1 MTSHDPASASTSRSG
16 EASASASGATCDRTF
31 PPLRDV
37 WYLSGPTASG
47 KTAVAIELAQRIG
60 AEIISMDSMAVYRG
74 MDVGTAKPGPAL
86 REQIP
91 HHLLDIVDPNCDFS
105 LASFVQLA
113 HAAAAEIRGRGRQV
127 LLVGGTPLY
136 LKALLRGVFTGP
148 AANWE
153 FRLQL
158 ERDIENFGVQ
168 ALHERLQLVDPLAAA
183 KLHPHDK
190 RRIVR
195 ALEVRRQVGT
205 PLSHLQTQFDES
217 QSRHRPKVFAL
228 QWPRAVLHQRIDDR
242 VEAMFQNGMVN
253 EVRGL
258 LEKHDVLSRTAV
270 QAVGYREVLE
280 FFRGERDLAATKEKV
295 KARSRQFARRQETWF
310 RSLNECCRIDITQA
324 MQPAEISQRILDQ
337 SDMTM
342 RPDLSTERNLP
353 TKDEHPV
360 PKPTN
365 RPTH

>member
-1 MTSHDPASASTSRSG
+1 MTAHDPASSSQATS
-16 EASASASGATCDRTF
+16 DRTF

-60 AEIISMDSMAVYRG
+60 AEIISMDSMAVFRG

-86 REQIP
+86 REVVP
-91 HHLLDIVDPNCDFS
+91 HHLLDIVDPDCDFS
-105 LASFVQLA
+105 LANFVQLA
-113 HAAAAEIRGRGRQV
+113 HAAAAEIRSRGRQV

-195 ALEVRRQVGT
+195 ALEVSRQVGT

-228 QWPRAVLHQRIDDR
+228 QWPRAILHQRIEDR
-242 VEAMFQNGMVN
+242 VEAMFQNGLVA
-253 EVRGL
+253 EVSGL
-258 LEKHDVLSRTAV
+258 LERHGVLSRTAT

-280 FFRGERDLAATKEKV
+280 FLRGERDLVATKEKV
-295 KARSRQFARRQETWF
+295 KARSRQFARRQETWY
-310 RSLNECCRIDITQA
+310 RSLDECTRIDITDA
-324 MQPAEISQRILDQ
+324 MQPAEISRQILDR
-337 SDMTM
+337 SEVIT
-342 RPDLSTERNLP
+342 RPD
-353 TKDEHPV
+353 V
-360 PKPTN
+360 VQ
-365 RPTH
+365 